1 MKAVVGK
8 PLHSTRNG
16 HKYCKQKA
24 MNTVEETAM
33 NTTGKNKLMTVKE
46 VSKLTGVSIRTLQ
59 YYDRIGLL
67 RPASRTDSG
76 YRLYDDTSLEKLQQ
90 ILLFREL
97 EFSLKE
103 IQEIVDA
110 PNFDKHKALNQQIK
124 LLELKME
131 HLETLISYARG
142 IKEKGE
148 YNMNFNPFDKTKI
161 DEYSRRAKAEWG
173 HTEAFKEYEAKN
185 NDRSKEAEMD
195 TANGLMQIFIEFG
208 KIREL
213 DPSES
218 SVQLLV
224 KSLQDYISANYYTCT
239 KEILGSLGEMYAAG
253 GEFTENIDAAG
264 GPGTAVFTNR
274 AIQIY
279 CAG

>member
-1 MKAVVGK
+1 
-8 PLHSTRNG
+8 
-16 HKYCKQKA
+16 
-24 MNTVEETAM
+24 M

-124 LLELKME
+124 LLELNME
-131 HLETLISYARG
+131 HLDTLISYARG
-142 IKEKGE
+142 IKE
-148 YNMNFNPFDKTKI
+148 
-161 DEYSRRAKAEWG
+161 
-173 HTEAFKEYEAKN
+173 
-185 NDRSKEAEMD
+185 
-195 TANGLMQIFIEFG
+195 
-208 KIREL
+208 
-213 DPSES
+213 
-218 SVQLLV
+218 
-224 KSLQDYISANYYTCT
+224 
-239 KEILGSLGEMYAAG
+239 
-253 GEFTENIDAAG
+253 
-264 GPGTAVFTNR
+264 
-274 AIQIY
+274 
-279 CAG
+279 

>member
-1 MKAVVGK
+1 
-8 PLHSTRNG
+8 
-16 HKYCKQKA
+16 

-131 HLETLISYARG
+131 HLETLISYARR
-142 IKEKGE
+142 IKEK
-148 YNMNFNPFDKTKI
+148 
-161 DEYSRRAKAEWG
+161 A
-173 HTEAFKEYEAKN
+173 
-185 NDRSKEAEMD
+185 
-195 TANGLMQIFIEFG
+195 

-213 DPSES
+213 DPSEA

-224 KSLQDYISANYYTCT
+224 KSLQDYISANYYTCAECSHT
-239 KEILGSLGEMYAAG
+239 G
-253 GEFTENIDAAG
+253 
-264 GPGTAVFTNR
+264 
-274 AIQIY
+274 
-279 CAG
+279 C